1 MTPLPNPFEMM
12 GSLAGKIVVDGW
24 TAAMLAVWNGGLW
37 VLRLVLGWVDSL
49 LTPDLSEH
57 GPAAELYR
65 VTFWL
70 AGVVL
75 VIMAV
80 VQIGIAAG
88 RRDGKGLARVLVGV
102 GQFAIVWGG
111 WIGYTVAVTAA
122 CSGLTRALME
132 SLMNVTSW
140 GAWQPWKPFD
150 GKDIT
155 DAATATVLGMMGLLV
170 WIAAIAH
177 VIVMLTRAAALMVIV
192 ATTPI
197 AAAGLA
203 NDTTRAW
210 FWKAFR
216 WFHAAALTPVVVVL
230 VTGIGMKFAEGV
242 ANGQSAG
249 PLQAIA
255 TAVPAVVLIC
265 IASFSPLALFKLLA
279 FVDPGTASGAAMR
292 AGMASVGGMQG
303 LLRGNPA
310 AGETAAT
317 QAEDSGRSAGE
328 ADTEGATS
336 ARIANTA
343 GSAASFL
350 GAAGALAATGIG
362 AMAKVATASAAVGA
376 DVTNQ
381 AGIGHNSYYPD
392 YTGSGGDGARAN
404 REARSDGDDTGQA
417 DSPTPDPPP
426 PATTQTSTPATPP
439 VAAQTSTSTSTSAGT
454 GGAAAGGASA
464 AETAAIAL

>member
-1 MTPLPNPFEMM
+1 MIPLPNPFGIM

-24 TAAMLAVWNGGLW
+24 TAAMLAVWNAGLW

-49 LTPDLSEH
+49 LTPDLSEG

-75 VIMAV
+75 LIMAV

-88 RRDGKGLARVLVGV
+88 RRDGKSLARVLIGV
-102 GQFAIVWGG
+102 AQFAIVWGG

-122 CSGLTRALME
+122 ASGLARALMN

-140 GAWQPWKPFD
+140 DAWQPWKPFD
-150 GKDIT
+150 AKDIT
-155 DAATATVLGMMGLLV
+155 DAATATVLGVMGLLV
-170 WIAAIAH
+170 WVAAIAH

-203 NDTTRAW
+203 NETTRAW

-216 WFHAAALTPVVVVL
+216 WFHAAALAPVIVVL

-242 ANGQSAG
+242 ANGQASG
-249 PLQAIA
+249 PLQAIS

-265 IASFSPLALFKLLA
+265 IAAFSPLALFKLLA

-292 AGMASVGGMQG
+292 SGMAQAGGLQG
-303 LLRGNPA
+303 LLRGNAA
-310 AGETAAT
+310 AGETTAT
-317 QAEDSGRSAGE
+317 QSDDSGRSAGE
-328 ADTEGATS
+328 AETEAATS
-336 ARIANTA
+336 SRIANTV
-343 GSAASFL
+343 GSGL
-350 GAAGALAATGIG
+350 GGVLGPVGAVAAAGIG
-362 AMAKVATASAAVGA
+362 VFAKVGTAGAAVGA

-381 AGIGHNSYYPD
+381 AGIGHNAYYPD
-392 YTGSGGDGARAN
+392 YQGSGGDGARAN
-404 REARSDGDDTGQA
+404 REAHGQA
-417 DSPTPDPPP
+417 DATPDNPPDDTPPP
-426 PATTQTSTPATPP
+426 PAAPSAQPMPSTLNSSSTTTASGG
-439 VAAQTSTSTSTSAGT
+439 AAGSQ
-454 GGAAAGGASA
+454 AAAGGSA
-464 AETAAIAL
+464 AEAATVAL

>member
-1 MTPLPNPFEMM
+1 MIPLPNPFDLM
-12 GSLAGKIVVDGW
+12 GSVAGKIVVDGW
-24 TAAMLAVWNGGLW
+24 TAGMLAIWNGGLW
-37 VLRLVLGWVDSL
+37 LLRLVLGWVDSL
-49 LTPDLSEH
+49 LSPDLSEH

-75 VIMAV
+75 LVMVI
-80 VQIGIAAG
+80 VQIGIAAS
-88 RRDGKGLARVLVGV
+88 RRDGKGLARALIGV

-132 SLMNVTSW
+132 SVMNVTSW
-140 GAWQPWKPFD
+140 GAWQPWTPID
-150 GKDIT
+150 PKDIT
-155 DAATATVLGMMGLLV
+155 DAATATVLGLMGLLV
-170 WIAAIAH
+170 WLAAIAH

-242 ANGQSAG
+242 ANGQSTGA
-249 PLQAIA
+249 LQAIA

-265 IASFSPLALFKLLA
+265 VASFSPLALFKLLA

-292 AGMASVGGMQG
+292 AGMTAVGGLQG

-310 AGETAAT
+310 AGETAAS
-317 QAEDSGRSAGE
+317 QSDESGRSAGE
-328 ADTEGATS
+328 SDSEGVTS
-336 ARIANTA
+336 ARIANSV

-350 GAAGALAATGIG
+350 GVAGAVAATGIG
-362 AMAKVATASAAVGA
+362 AMARIGTASAAVGA

-392 YTGSGGDGARAN
+392 YSGSGGDGARAN
-404 REARSDGDDTGQA
+404 REARGTDDPGPA
-417 DSPTPDPPP
+417 DSSPPEPEPPAVAPAPPPTSP
-426 PATTQTSTPATPP
+426 PATSLAAASPAGG
-439 VAAQTSTSTSTSAGT
+439 AGA
-454 GGAAAGGASA
+454 GGAAAGGGSA
-464 AETAAIAL
+464 AEAAAVAV

>member
-1 MTPLPNPFEMM
+1 MIPLPNPFDVM
-12 GSLAGKIVVDGW
+12 GSVAAKIVVDGW
-24 TAAMLAVWNGGLW
+24 TAGMLAIWNGGLW

-49 LTPDLSEH
+49 LSPDLSEH

-75 VIMAV
+75 LVLTI

-88 RRDGKGLARVLVGV
+88 RRDGKSLARVLIGV

-111 WIGYTVAVTAA
+111 WIAYTVAVTAA
-122 CSGLTRALME
+122 CTGLTRALMG

-140 GAWQPWKPFD
+140 GAWQPWTPID
-150 GKDIT
+150 AKDIT
-155 DAATATVLGMMGLLV
+155 DAATATVLGMMGVLV
-170 WIAAIAH
+170 WVAAIAH

-216 WFHAAALTPVVVVL
+216 WFHAAAFTPVVVVL
-230 VTGIGMKFAEGV
+230 VTGVGMKFAEGV
-242 ANGQSAG
+242 ANGQSSG

-255 TAVPAVVLIC
+255 TAVPAIVLIC
-265 IASFSPLALFKLLA
+265 IAAFSPLALFKLLA

-292 AGMASVGGMQG
+292 AGMTAVGGLQG

-310 AGETAAT
+310 AGETAAS
-317 QAEDSGRSAGE
+317 QADESGRSAGE

-336 ARIANTA
+336 ARIANAA
-343 GSAASFL
+343 GSAAALL
-350 GAAGALAATGIG
+350 GPVGALAASGIG
-362 AMAKVATASAAVGA
+362 LMTKVGTAGAAVGA

-392 YTGSGGDGARAN
+392 YSGGGGDGARAN
-404 REARSDGDDTGQA
+404 REARDDGDDNPPA
-417 DSPTPDPPP
+417 ESPAPDPIPP
-426 PATTQTSTPATPP
+426 TTTQTPTARSPLSAI
-439 VAAQTSTSTSTSAGT
+439 AAPSGT
-454 GGAAAGGASA
+454 TGAAAGTASEAEVA
-464 AETAAIAL
+464 AVAL